1 MDLKSSVFQGAVDDY
16 FRLIKFLQWSASNK
30 AMTATSLF
38 DYPWDTHSLPSTV
51 RTDKKRESTFISRR
65 KDRI

>member
-1 MDLKSSVFQGAVDDY
+1 
-16 FRLIKFLQWSASNK
+16 
-30 AMTATSLF
+30 MTATTLF